1 MEVVEGSSYK
11 DCMEKLCKDLKSALY
26 EAEDILDDI
35 EYHRLERKVRDDK
48 LKSDERASGSKKNSL
63 MSFKTTKDQVLSS
76 SP

>member
-48 LKSDERASGSKKNSL
+48 LKSDDRASGSKKNSL